1 MSVTGIEKLEFGVD
15 DLTHCARFMR
25 DFGLAGDASGQ
36 RFTTLSGARVELN
49 PIHSPD
55 LPPAFEAGN
64 TLRRMTWGVADRAA
78 LDALRPKLSR
88 QPAFRE
94 IDGALECQDPNGM
107 TLRVQ
112 VTQQVAV
119 TLNVEPINQWGDVR
133 RIDTPSPVYDG
144 AQPINVGHVVFFV
157 EELAAVE
164 AFYRDVLGFQVSDR
178 YINRAVFLRCG
189 VRGGHH
195 NLFLLQ
201 LPNRKRG
208 LNHVA
213 FTVRDIHEVIGG
225 GIAMNKNAW
234 STLYWPR
241 PSPGLFRLFLVRQ
254 QPDRRRF

>member
-78 LDALRPKLSR
+78 LEALRPKLSR

-119 TLNVEPINQWGDVR
+119 DR
-133 RIDTPSPVYDG
+133 KS
-144 AQPINVGHVVFFV
+144 VV
-157 EELAAVE
+157 
-164 AFYRDVLGFQVSDR
+164 
-178 YINRAVFLRCG
+178 
-189 VRGGHH
+189 
-195 NLFLLQ
+195 
-201 LPNRKRG
+201 
-208 LNHVA
+208 
-213 FTVRDIHEVIGG
+213 
-225 GIAMNKNAW
+225 
-234 STLYWPR
+234 
-241 PSPGLFRLFLVRQ
+241 
-254 QPDRRRF
+254 